1 MPSRGYN
8 SSARMSPAPG
18 AQIHQVFSTDFGQA
32 IPGTFTASDVGSGG
46 SLNATGYLKISWVT
60 AAGESLPSAE
70 VTRTVSGGPSG
81 SISIAQPTVPTNG
94 ATVVGWRL
102 YAGTVSGTNYLATT
116 TAQVTQAQTNF
127 TTNAGV
133 IAAFPVA
140 TTPLVLKVYPTSG
153 SIPKVVD
160 TSGNQQPLPAIVAN
174 STSDYNFIIPN
185 SCNQWRVQKLT
196 DFMTPS
202 AVTQTSGIAL
212 TGVYCSSPLYPSG
225 GSQSVTQG
233 TSSYFVMNGYLF
245 WATASGTTAATF
257 IGLSA
262 FNITPGG
269 TTTDGTVTWTC
280 IGKAVLVLGHFANV
294 SSSTAT
300 PVAQQYDIFQ
310 Q

>member
-18 AQIHQVFSTDFGQA
+18 AQVHQVFSTDFGQA

-153 SIPKVVD
+153 SVPKVVD
-160 TSGNQQPLPAIVAN
+160 ASGNQQPLPALLTA
-174 STSDYNFIIPN
+174 TTADYNFIIPN

-196 DFMTPS
+196 NYMTPS
-202 AVTQTSGIAL
+202 DTAETAGIVLQGVDCASPVYPGVS
-212 TGVYCSSPLYPSG
+212 TG
-225 GSQSVTQG
+225 VTQG

-257 IGLSA
+257 IGFSA

-280 IGKAVLVLGHFANV
+280 IGKAVLVRAHFANV
-294 SSSTAT
+294 SASTAT
-300 PVAQQYDIFQ
+300 PVAQQYDFFQ
-310 Q
+310 F